1 LPKKSGLFLSAVLLA
16 ATAFTQQ
23 TLAAKPAE
31 SWWKHVQVLADDKME
46 GRATGTEGLRKA
58 QAYVVEQLQQAGL
71 QPAGTDG
78 FYQPMKFVTRKVV
91 ESESHVTLIRDGKP
105 EAMKLGDDVYFSTR
119 VDIEAVKAPLV
130 FAGYGLRVPEYK
142 IDDLSGLDL
151 KGKVAVIITGSPA
164 EVPNSMSAHYQ
175 SLSERWKAFKE
186 AGALGIV
193 SIPNPA
199 SFDVPWERLS
209 RSRNVAQM
217 DIEGAE
223 FNNTEGW
230 KLSLTWNPKNAD
242 KLFAG
247 SGHTFAELSALA
259 KERKPLPR
267 FVLQA
272 VIDASPKVERQHTES
287 ANVVAKVEGTDPQ
300 LKNEYVV
307 ISAHLDHLGIG
318 EPVNG
323 DKVYNGAIDNASGSA
338 LLLDIASKLMQQQTK
353 LRRSVLFVFVT
364 AEEKGLLGSK
374 YFARHPSIPQEQ
386 IVANVNVDMF
396 LPIVPLKVLRVL
408 GLTDSDLGDR
418 VTNIAQSVGVKVQ
431 QDFEPQRNLF
441 VRSDQY
447 SFIREGI
454 PAIVMTVSYEPGSA
468 EQKIFKTWLHDRYH
482 APSDDLQQPVNF
494 EAAAKYEEI
503 VRNLLINVANT
514 EQRPDWKPDS
524 FFKRFAKTPG
534 ATHQHGRD

>member
-1 LPKKSGLFLSAVLLA
+1 
-16 ATAFTQQ
+16 
-23 TLAAKPAE
+23 
-31 SWWKHVQVLADDKME
+31 
-46 GRATGTEGLRKA
+46 
-58 QAYVVEQLQQAGL
+58 
-71 QPAGTDG
+71 
-78 FYQPMKFVTRKVV
+78 
-91 ESESHVTLIRDGKP
+91 
-105 EAMKLGDDVYFSTR
+105 
-119 VDIEAVKAPLV
+119 
-130 FAGYGLRVPEYK
+130 
-142 IDDLSGLDL
+142 
-151 KGKVAVIITGSPA
+151 
-164 EVPNSMSAHYQ
+164 MSAHYQ

-209 RSRNVAQM
+209 RSRNIAQM
-217 DIEGAE
+217 DIAGAE

-230 KLSLTWNPKNAD
+230 KLSLTWNPKSAD

-247 SGHTFAELSALA
+247 SGHTFAEISALA
-259 KERKPLPR
+259 KDRKPLPH
-267 FVLQA
+267 FALQG
-272 VIDASPKVERQHTES
+272 VIDASPKVERQQTDS
-287 ANVVAKVEGTDPQ
+287 ANIVAKVEGTDPQ
-300 LKNEYVV
+300 LRNEYVV

-338 LLLDIASKLMQQQTK
+338 LLLDIASNLKKQQTR

-374 YFARHPSIPQEQ
+374 YFARHPSVPQEQ

-408 GLTDSDLGDR
+408 GLTDTDLGDR
-418 VTNIAQSVGVKVQ
+418 VTNIAQSAGVKVQ
-431 QDFEPQRNLF
+431 RDFEPQRNLF

-454 PAIVMTVSYEPGSA
+454 PAIVMTVSYEPGSP

-482 APSDDLQQPVNF
+482 APSDDLKQPVNF

-514 EQRPDWKPDS
+514 EQRPEWKPDS
-524 FFKRFAKTPG
+524 FFRRFAKTPG

>member
-259 KERKPLPR
+259 K
-267 FVLQA
+267 
-272 VIDASPKVERQHTES
+272 
-287 ANVVAKVEGTDPQ
+287 
-300 LKNEYVV
+300 
-307 ISAHLDHLGIG
+307 
-318 EPVNG
+318 
-323 DKVYNGAIDNASGSA
+323 SGS
-338 LLLDIASKLMQQQTK
+338 
-353 LRRSVLFVFVT
+353 RCH
-364 AEEKGLLGSK
+364 GSCC
-374 YFARHPSIPQEQ
+374 
-386 IVANVNVDMF
+386 
-396 LPIVPLKVLRVL
+396 
-408 GLTDSDLGDR
+408 
-418 VTNIAQSVGVKVQ
+418 
-431 QDFEPQRNLF
+431 
-441 VRSDQY
+441 
-447 SFIREGI
+447 
-454 PAIVMTVSYEPGSA
+454 
-468 EQKIFKTWLHDRYH
+468 
-482 APSDDLQQPVNF
+482 
-494 EAAAKYEEI
+494 
-503 VRNLLINVANT
+503 
-514 EQRPDWKPDS
+514 KP
-524 FFKRFAKTPG
+524 
-534 ATHQHGRD
+534 

>member
-259 KERKPLPR
+259 KMRKPLPR

-287 ANVVAKVEGTDPQ
+287 ANVVARVEGTDPQ

-338 LLLDIASKLMQQQTK
+338 LLLDIASNLKQQQTK